1 VVNNG
6 LTKNFDGY
14 GLLAPR
20 AMRTGHPRPCRRATT
35 QIGTKDQEVFS
46 EAENPVSN
54 TLTAATRRYM
64 QTSSQVVE
72 DKMRS
77 PYQWRIASYRRKS

>member
-1 VVNNG
+1 MINNA
-6 LTKNFDGY
+6 LTKNFDSY

-20 AMRTGHPRPCRRATT
+20 AMRTGHPRPCTSATT

-64 QTSSQVVE
+64 QTISQVVE

-77 PYQWRIASYRRKS
+77 PYQWRIASCHRKS